1 MDTSGQ
7 DTGGRASRSRTA
19 PKRYQES
26 VIEET
31 SAATTKQKR
40 KITPSSKKSA
50 TTKKTSGGIWN
61 DEEHAQF
68 ETGCAMHG
76 WGNWKMIAEAVP
88 TRDRAQCKSHAQKF
102 LKHNKGART
111 RLDRE
116 YAKVAKK
123 EGLAPP
129 KMKAA
134 TTGGARKRK
143 PANNDTVEPSTKK
156 GKPAAATAATKKKP
170 ASAKT
175 VKSTGKGEKKTG
187 WGPWTE
193 TEQLQFRQGCILHGW
208 GQWGGIEEFVTTR
221 SRAQIKSH
229 AQKFLKNRPDEKA
242 LYELEHKQLAQG
254 NGSGSLST
262 ETEKVAAKKKPQVKA
277 NAKSPKTK
285 SATQAAEAILSLNLP
300 EAAASANDEDLDV
313 KVSAT
318 DNAAPSLPSN
328 PTAGNQQ
335 PSVEGQQQQP
345 VNSQPPPH
353 WLAAETWEQ
362 CLVNIHRWS
371 SQLSEAERNAEY
383 HKYESLPDGEKERLR
398 LKLIQ
403 LMANRPNAA
412 S

>member
-7 DTGGRASRSRTA
+7 DAGGRASRSRTA

-26 VIEET
+26 EVEET
-31 SAATTKQKR
+31 TTAPTKQKR

-50 TTKKTSGGIWN
+50 TKKTSGGIWN

-68 ETGCAMHG
+68 EKGCAMHG

-111 RLDRE
+111 RLDKE

-129 KMKAA
+129 KKKAA

-143 PANNDTVEPSTKK
+143 AANNDTAESPTKK
-156 GKPAAATAATKKKP
+156 GNPVAATAAKKKP

-208 GQWGGIEEFVTTR
+208 GEWGGIEEFVTTR

-229 AQKFLKNRPDEKA
+229 AQKFLK
-242 LYELEHKQLAQG
+242 HKPG
-254 NGSGSLST
+254 
-262 ETEKVAAKKKPQVKA
+262 
-277 NAKSPKTK
+277 K
-285 SATQAAEAILSLNLP
+285 SAFVLFYH
-300 EAAASANDEDLDV
+300 
-313 KVSAT
+313 
-318 DNAAPSLPSN
+318 
-328 PTAGNQQ
+328 
-335 PSVEGQQQQP
+335 
-345 VNSQPPPH
+345 VNSCVQYEDSAIWILYLAFISRYLTAFEPH
-353 WLAAETWEQ
+353 VLT
-362 CLVNIHRWS
+362 
-371 SQLSEAERNAEY
+371 
-383 HKYESLPDGEKERLR
+383 
-398 LKLIQ
+398 
-403 LMANRPNAA
+403 
-412 S
+412 